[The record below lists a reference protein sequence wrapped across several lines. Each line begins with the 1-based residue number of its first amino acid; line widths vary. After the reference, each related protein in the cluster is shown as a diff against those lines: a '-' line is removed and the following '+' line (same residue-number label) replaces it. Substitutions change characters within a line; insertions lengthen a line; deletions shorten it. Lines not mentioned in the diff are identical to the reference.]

1 MRSATK
7 IGFIGAG
14 NMAEALIKGLLR
26 NKDKN
31 LKVSAFD
38 PDEKRLYFLEQN
50 YGILSTESSA
60 HLAEACDI
68 IFLAVKPQ
76 ICDTVLKNISG
87 RVSREKLLLSIMAGI
102 STAMIEGHFPEPP
115 RLIRAMPNTPA
126 LIGEG
131 ATALCCGSS
140 AEKNG
145 YGHGNQLV
153 HCHRSCL

>member
-76 ICDTVLKNISG
+76 NL
-87 RVSREKLLLSIMAGI
+87 R
-102 STAMIEGHFPEPP
+102 
-115 RLIRAMPNTPA
+115 
-126 LIGEG
+126 
-131 ATALCCGSS
+131 
-140 AEKNG
+140 
-145 YGHGNQLV
+145 YGT
-153 HCHRSCL
+153 